1 MMKRFFLVLAGLCFT
16 ACCFAQKKID
26 LRRVLGVMPSKPA
39 LQVDTLEKVH
49 VGAGNR
55 YKIRYL
61 AEPAN
66 TDFHTPP
73 DYITAYLFI
82 PDEAKYR
89 KLPAIV
95 AIHQDGSHNY
105 LGNLEP
111 AGIAGDPDQH
121 YGLELFNRG
130 YIVICP
136 ERFLHGS
143 RRRIPKPDTLA
154 DVFEVADLAEEHR
167 LGQLLLEGRNF
178 AGKEVYD
185 LMLTTDV
192 LCTVR
197 GVDENRIGAIG
208 HSAGGYVLAYFMF
221 MDKRIAAGVS
231 SCGVFELTD
240 WFDEDAIRK
249 RHAMTVVPGMA
260 LVGKTSD
267 YVGFIA
273 PRPFLMTRGLY
284 EWGNETGQQRQDSR
298 RHADETLRMQRE
310 ANRYY
315 EKSGGN
321 PVEVITFDEAGGA
334 HAFPSKVKERVYVW
348 LDSHLKK

>member
-1 MMKRFFLVLAGLCFT
+1 MKNIILFFAALLIAGSSY
-16 ACCFAQKKID
+16 AQKKAD
-26 LRRVLGVMPSKPA
+26 LVKVLGFMPQKPV
-39 LQVDTLEKVH
+39 LKIDTLEKLR
-49 VGAGNR
+49 VGKGNR

-66 TDFHTPP
+66 PDFHTPP
-73 DYITAYLFI
+73 DFITAYLFI
-82 PDEAKYR
+82 PDEAKHR
-89 KLPAIV
+89 KLPAMV

-111 AGIAGDPDQH
+111 AGMAGDADQH
-121 YGLELFNRG
+121 YGVELYSRG

-136 ERFLHGS
+136 DRFLHGP

-154 DVFEVADLAEEHR
+154 DVFTVADIAEEHR

-178 AGKEVYD
+178 VGKEVYD

-192 LCTVR
+192 LCTVP
-197 GVDENRIGAIG
+197 GVDQMRIGAIG

-221 MDKRIAAGVS
+221 ADNRIRAGAS

-249 RHAMTVVPGMA
+249 RHTMTVVPGLA
-260 LVGKTSD
+260 SVGKTSD
-267 YVGFIA
+267 YIGFIA
-273 PRPFLMTRGLY
+273 PRPFLMTRGLH
-284 EWGNETGQQRQDSR
+284 EWGNETAKQQEDSK
-298 RHADETLRMQRE
+298 RHADETLRMQAE

-315 EKSGGN
+315 QKSGN
-321 PVEVITFDEAGGA
+321 TRVKVITFDEGGGA
-334 HAFPSKVKERVYVW
+334 HAFPAGVKEQVYAW
-348 LDSHLKK
+348 LDSYLNK